1 MTDQFNDR
9 TGGFVSND
17 DEQHLR
23 ILSVFHYVVGGLA
36 ALFACFPILHL
47 VIGIVALTGGLDGP
61 DEDFP
66 NLIFGLIFTII
77 PLLIMAMGW
86 TFSICMITAGRNLAQ
101 KKRRKFCLVMACI
114 GCAFMPFGTV
124 LGVFTIIVLMRPS
137 VQQLFK
143 ANASIGEWPPYPF
156 GAQKTLDLRSHCV

>member
-1 MTDQFNDR
+1 MIDQSNNR
-9 TGGFVSND
+9 TGDFVSGD

-23 ILSVFHYVVGGLA
+23 LLSVFHYVVGGLA

-47 VIGIVALTGGLDGP
+47 VLGIVALAGGLDGS
-61 DEDFP
+61 DEEFP
-66 NLIFGLIFTII
+66 ALLFGLIFTII
-77 PLLIMAMGW
+77 PLLIMLLGW
-86 TFSICMITAGRNLAQ
+86 TFSICMIVAGRNLAQ
-101 KKRRKFCLVMACI
+101 KKRRMFCLVMACI

-143 ANASIGEWPPYPF
+143 ANASIG
-156 GAQKTLDLRSHCV
+156 D